1 MNKKKLPVPPISII
15 LILLLALAILFV
27 PKALTGY
34 TLIVANTGLMFA
46 IVSFSISIMLGMGGQ
61 LSFAG
66 LTFMG
71 LGAYFVANM
80 CSGRLGF
87 WMNSPLAV
95 ILGSALAG
103 VIAFALGLLLFK
115 LKGSYFTFATI
126 ALVQVSYSFFQNY
139 APLFGGPGG
148 IADIAPLQIG
158 STTFT
163 DPKNWF
169 VFLTIVLALVTLVV
183 ERIRQTKLGRSL
195 ASVRDNETAAL
206 TLAVNVYM
214 TKVKAFA
221 ISGALA
227 ALAGGLYALHNRFIG
242 SDMFTFERST
252 LFIIMAMVGGVNN
265 SLGVVIGS
273 MLITVLPEML
283 RGVER
288 YLQFLYG
295 FMVIIFMVF
304 MPMGLT
310 GLFSSIVSQIRHKYL
325 PKKSGKEISAQ

>member
-1 MNKKKLPVPPISII
+1 MI
-15 LILLLALAILFV
+15 LAMIFI
-27 PKALTGY
+27 PKTLTGY
-34 TLIVANTGLMFA
+34 PLMVVNTGLMFS
-46 IVSFSISIMLGMGGQ
+46 IVSFSLSIMLGMGGQ

-71 LGAYFVANM
+71 FGAYFVGNM

-87 WMNSPLAV
+87 WMSSPLAV
-95 ILGSALAG
+95 VLGVVVSG
-103 VIAFALGLLLFK
+103 VIAFSLGLLLFK
-115 LKGSYFTFATI
+115 LKGTYFTFATI
-126 ALVQVSYSFFQNY
+126 ALVQVSFSFFQNY
-139 APLFGGPGG
+139 APIFGGPGG
-148 IADIAPLQIG
+148 ISKIAPLQLGGI
-158 STTFT
+158 TFLDAKT
-163 DPKNWF
+163 WF
-169 VFLTIVLALVTLVV
+169 YFLAVVLVLVALFV

-195 ASVRDNETAAL
+195 ASIRDNETAAL

-214 TKVKAFA
+214 TKVIAFTIA
-221 ISGALA
+221 GMLA

-265 SLGVVIGS
+265 SIGVVVGS

-283 RGVER
+283 RSMER
-288 YLQFLYG
+288 YLQFIYG

-310 GLFSSIVSQIRHKYL
+310 GLGSSIITKIKIQYA
-325 PKKSGKEISAQ
+325 KKRSTQEVKSR

>member
-1 MNKKKLPVPPISII
+1 M
-15 LILLLALAILFV
+15 FV
-27 PKALTGY
+27 PRVLTGY
-34 TLIVANTGLMFA
+34 TLVVANTGLMFA

-71 LGAYFVANM
+71 LGAYFVGNM

-87 WMNSPLAV
+87 WLSSPLAI
-95 ILGSALAG
+95 ILGSIVSG
-103 VIAFALGLLLFK
+103 VAAFFLGLLLFK
-115 LKGSYFTFATI
+115 LKGTYFTFATI

-139 APLFGGPGG
+139 SPAFGGPGG
-148 IADIAPLQIG
+148 ISDIAPLQIG
-158 STTFT
+158 SITFT
-163 DPKNWF
+163 NAKTWF
-169 VFLTIVLALVTLVV
+169 YFLVIVLLLVTLFV
-183 ERIRQTKLGRSL
+183 ERIRQTKFGRSL
-195 ASVRDNETAAL
+195 ASIRDNETAAL

-265 SLGVVIGS
+265 SID
-273 MLITVLPEML
+273 
-283 RGVER
+283 
-288 YLQFLYG
+288 
-295 FMVIIFMVF
+295 
-304 MPMGLT
+304 LT
-310 GLFSSIVSQIRHKYL
+310 HIHLNKGQ
-325 PKKSGKEISAQ
+325 